1 MPRPLERVMEV
12 VTPRPMERLVGKMGS
27 SESKRAPISCLK
39 EKHKVR
45 LLSAFHLLF
54 LSCNPK
60 SPFKVV
66 EEFDAGS
73 CETTVDNVTDKQ
85 LAGT

>member
-1 MPRPLERVMEV
+1 MAHL
-12 VTPRPMERLVGKMGS
+12 LLF
-27 SESKRAPISCLK
+27 PIRK
-39 EKHKVR
+39 KHKVR

-66 EEFDAGS
+66 EEFDAGL
-73 CETTVDNVTDKQ
+73 CEMTVDSVTDILTNNQ
-85 LAGT
+85 QEPGYYLMRTPLQI